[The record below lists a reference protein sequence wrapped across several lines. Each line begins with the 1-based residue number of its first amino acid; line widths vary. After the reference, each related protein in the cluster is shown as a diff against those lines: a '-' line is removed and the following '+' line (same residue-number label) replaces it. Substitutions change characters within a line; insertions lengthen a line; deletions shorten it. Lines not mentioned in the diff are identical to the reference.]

1 MADVERFRNGVKQ
14 MVKIPVASATVIEK
28 GDFVILV
35 GGLATT
41 PALRQAT
48 DSGNTEVSKVA
59 AQSAIA
65 LLYVGVAETTSD
77 DGETVDVVVNVGIE
91 AQFEFAQTTAAGI
104 SFGARV
110 EIDAVS
116 FASASWGCVDDTIVA
131 GATNPI
137 GVCVRAHSSSST
149 GTLCKLVPQK
159 IINDVAGQS

>member
-28 GDFVILV
+28 GDFIVV
-35 GGLATT
+35 SGGLATT
-41 PALRQAT
+41 PALLQAGGSKEAT
-48 DSGNTEVSKVA
+48 KVA

-65 LLYVGVAETTSD
+65 LLFVGVAETTSD
-77 DGETVDVVVNVGIE
+77 AGETVDVVVNVGIE

-116 FASASWGCVDDTIVA
+116 TASLSWGCVDDTIVA

-137 GVCVRAHSSSST
+137 GVCVRAHSSSET

-159 IINDVAGQS
+159 IVNDVAGQS